1 MLNLTVSQLQ
11 YIAEKRIIDGYQNI
25 FKKGLLLREP
35 VKPGKFVLYQDL
47 KNLYSLPDLKNLY
60 PY

>member
-25 FKKGLLLREP
+25 SKKGLLLREP
-35 VKPGKFVLYQDL
+35 VKPRQFVLYQDL
-47 KNLYSLPDLKNLY
+47 KSLYSLPDLKNLY